1 MMILTRY
8 DIYDGDKN
16 VSSHALYMY
25 IEEYID
31 VHGPV
36 FFNFR
41 KITAKLLHYCIIWK
55 LCNKSYGFRWHINV
69 LLIQV
74 MECGAKYFHTHGRK
88 TYPAFTLLEY
98 LLIFKLYL
106 SVNGQ
111 WYYKRTINHIQV
123 MKIIFQWIDN
133 SFTLRRM
140 S

>member
-1 MMILTRY
+1 MYYLIHLSMACFNLIRFHNNVTDFYIHIFNIWWFWQGMIYMMVI
-8 DIYDGDKN
+8 KN
-16 VSSHALYMY
+16 VSSHALYLY

-31 VHGPV
+31 VHGPM

-98 LLIFKLYL
+98 LIIFKLY
-106 SVNGQ
+106 
-111 WYYKRTINHIQV
+111 
-123 MKIIFQWIDN
+123 
-133 SFTLRRM
+133 
-140 S
+140 